1 MTRSLRLLDRALLD
15 AVSSDAAAR
24 PRLRANFNFHPA
36 DDFPAHRLLNAIEPG
51 SYLPPHRHLDPNKD
65 ETIIVLRGALGAV
78 LFDDAGHVLQTWVLT
93 PGGDCFGIDVPHG
106 TWHTVLALQPGTV
119 IFEAKSGPYQPLLP
133 EEKAP
138 WAPAEGA
145 AGVAEYLR
153 QIERLFSER

>member
-1 MTRSLRLLDRALLD
+1 
-15 AVSSDAAAR
+15 
-24 PRLRANFNFHPA
+24 
-36 DDFPAHRLLNAIEPG
+36 LLNAIEPG

-78 LFDDAGHVLQTWVLT
+78 LFDDTGRVLQAWVLT

-145 AGVAEYLR
+145 AGVADYLR
-153 QIERLFSER
+153 QIERLFPER